1 MRNLKVLC
9 LLLGFL
15 CCSAIA
21 GPKDDAVQVIERW
34 AKAFT
39 AADVET
45 IVSLYAPDAVFM
57 GTVSKTIVTTPEG
70 IRKYFEVALLGKR
83 RFVASFVQSSVTAVA
98 ETAFVITALDKLVV
112 TTEGNTEE
120 VFGRVTFVV
129 AKRESNWKIISFHRS
144 AMPS

>member
-1 MRNLKVLC
+1 MRNLKVLW

-21 GPKDDAVQVIERW
+21 GPKDDAVQVVERW

-39 AADVET
+39 AADVEA

-57 GTVSKTIVTTPEG
+57 GTVSKTIVTTPED
-70 IRKYFEVALLGKR
+70 IRKYFQVALLGKR
-83 RFVASFVQSSVTAVA
+83 RFVASFVQTSVTAAA